1 MFKFIQKY
9 TETMENIAVY
19 PMISLLVFFIFFIV
33 LLYLVIRMD
42 KKSVQLLS
50 NIPFETKE
58 ETNNQSI

>member
-50 NIPFETKE
+50 NIPFDTEE
-58 ETNNQSI
+58 ETTN

>member
-19 PMISLLVFFIFFIV
+19 PMISLLVFFIFFNV
-33 LLYLVIRMD
+33 LLYLVIQMD

-50 NIPFETKE
+50 NIPFETEE
-58 ETNNQSI
+58 ETNNQPI

>member
-42 KKSVQLLS
+42 KKSVQTLS
-50 NIPFETKE
+50 NIPFETEE

>member
-50 NIPFETKE
+50 NIPFEREE